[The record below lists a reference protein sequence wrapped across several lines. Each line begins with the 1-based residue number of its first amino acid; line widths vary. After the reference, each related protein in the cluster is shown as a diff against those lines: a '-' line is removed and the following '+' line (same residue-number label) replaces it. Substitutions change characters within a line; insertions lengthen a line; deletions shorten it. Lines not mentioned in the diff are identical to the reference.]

1 MAGRRYEEKYER
13 ALIDHINDEV
23 DGDFRDFLVE
33 CLKCERDEEGGTDED
48 LAAEQAAR
56 LQEAAAGWGTD
67 EAAFIEILGASSVEQ
82 MDLIEAAF
90 EDLAGQSL
98 KNTIEGEMGGDLE
111 YAMLL
116 RLETPVAAQCRILK
130 KAFDGTGTDEDAIAR
145 VLGGATKADA
155 LVIKATYDEKYSADL
170 LGTLRDECGG
180 DLKKAVLKWLTPSA
194 FDEAL
199 VEEPAAPVDEVPEDV
214 VEAAPLKM
222 HLTKP
227 NKASAPPVPE
237 GMVAYNVTTPEG
249 IGELTEIAIRGTS
262 GQLYMITTPDGA
274 FAGSQFIALLP
285 ADTEPAPP
293 PPPPPC
299 TPPEPPPPPPTVEKI
314 TKCVGP
320 IWGGCKSIGPARP
333 PARLCTLLVCC
344 AQPRLTACC
353 GRSCFVPAVAVEAK
367 LKAELY
373 KAIQLDDSWTW
384 TGAWWSQNGTSFCQY
399 RRDLD

>member
-170 LGTLRDECGG
+170 RGELESECGG
-180 DLKKAVLKWLTPSA
+180 DLGKAVLKWLAEPELGYFSDGELQAADALKGSTETPAEVS
-194 FDEAL
+194 DEAISGFL
-199 VEEPAAPVDEVPEDV
+199 VR
-214 VEAAPLKM
+214 L
-222 HLTKP
+222 
-227 NKASAPPVPE
+227 
-237 GMVAYNVTTPEG
+237 
-249 IGELTEIAIRGTS
+249 EI
-262 GQLYMITTPDGA
+262 
-274 FAGSQFIALLP
+274 
-285 ADTEPAPP
+285 PAPWR
-293 PPPPPC
+293 
-299 TPPEPPPPPPTVEKI
+299 TPPERTHQPKATTASLAGALSPAM
-314 TKCVGP
+314 
-320 IWGGCKSIGPARP
+320 KSFG
-333 PARLCTLLVCC
+333 
-344 AQPRLTACC
+344 TA
-353 GRSCFVPAVAVEAK
+353 
-367 LKAELY
+367 L
-373 KAIQLDDSWTW
+373 
-384 TGAWWSQNGTSFCQY
+384 
-399 RRDLD
+399 